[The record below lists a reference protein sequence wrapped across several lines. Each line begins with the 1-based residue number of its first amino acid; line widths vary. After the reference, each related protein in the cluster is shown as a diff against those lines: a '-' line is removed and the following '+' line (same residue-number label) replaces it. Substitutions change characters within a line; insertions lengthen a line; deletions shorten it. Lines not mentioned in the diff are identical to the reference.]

1 MEMRKWVV
9 SFISVVIVLVYNIN
23 TFAFEETKT
32 KYFGV
37 GATVEEIEQAT
48 FIVKTKGEDTGEGF
62 IFTPEEI
69 KSDEKVT
76 FQVSLEG
83 NGTVFIKLVET
94 DANGKYIY
102 EHSSPMILLT
112 SDWKKY
118 HISAP
123 LNKATNQVDV
133 LVITDGT
140 QRTEFQFR
148 DANIVK

>member
-1 MEMRKWVV
+1 MRKWVV
-9 SFISVVIVLVYNIN
+9 SILSVIIVLIYNIN
-23 TFAFEETKT
+23 TFAFEEIKT

-62 IFTPEEI
+62 VFTPEEEI
-69 KSDEKVT
+69 NSGEKVT

-94 DANGKYIY
+94 DANGKYIN

-148 DANIVK
+148 DANVVK